1 MNKMKVCLI
10 SKPDHREWRDIIK
23 RLAPLQEKITIH
35 VYAPPGYEVDNGEI
49 GGRQKPPRYFMIGS
63 MRV

>member
-1 MNKMKVCLI
+1 MKVCLI

-35 VYAPPGYEVDNGEI
+35 VYAPGYEVDNGEI
-49 GGRQKPPRYFMIGS
+49 GAAKTPPVFYDRLDES
-63 MRV
+63 LKALT